1 MNVALVVDK
10 TEIRNCSKSDL
21 RSVREMVE
29 LAPRDDVQTNWFDAA
44 AYEELR

>member
-10 TEIRNCSKSDL
+10 TKIGSGSKSDL

-29 LAPRDDVQTNWFDAA
+29 LARRDDVETNWPDAA
-44 AYEELR
+44 AY